1 MALKGNNGIFL
12 KSPLLRYTG
21 GELAKVRS
29 NWNTPGASRNITAG
43 QGMDDDLVAVPSG
56 GRPPYSWV
64 IAKTSGALS
73 SFNQIIGTGNLTA
86 SGAMGITTTSAMSG
100 TSTFTAVGDVIANMQ
115 STMTGT
121 STFTANAS
129 VVINALATLSGTSTF
144 TGAIGALAFLD
155 VTMTGTSTF
164 TAGSSGP
171 GTMSALISNAAAL
184 SPEALSVA
192 VWDYLKTNPTTPG
205 TMKDELQKTRLAAEN
220 SFAVSS

>member
-12 KSPLLRYTG
+12 KSPLIRYTG
-21 GELAKVRS
+21 AELAIVRS
-29 NWNTPGASRNITAG
+29 NFNTPGASRNITAG
-43 QGMDDDLVAVPSG
+43 EGMNNDLVAITSG
-56 GRPPYSWV
+56 SRPPYSWV
-64 IAKTSGALS
+64 IPTKPGALS

-86 SGAMGITTTSAMSG
+86 SGAMGITTTSLMEG
-100 TSTFTAVGDVIANMQ
+100 TSTFTALGELIANMV
-115 STMTGT
+115 SSISGT

-144 TGAIGALAFLD
+144 TADIGALAFLD

-171 GTMSALISNAAAL
+171 GTMSAFISNAAVL

>member
-12 KSPLLRYTG
+12 KSPLTRYTG
-21 GELAKVRS
+21 SELAAVRS

-43 QGMDDDLVAVPSG
+43 QGMDDDFVAITSG
-56 GRPPYSWV
+56 SNPPYSWV
-64 IAKTSGALS
+64 IAKSSGALS

-86 SGAMGITTTSAMSG
+86 SGAMGVTTTSTMAG
-100 TSTFTAVGDVIANMQ
+100 TSTFTAVGDVIANME
-115 STMTGT
+115 SSISGT

-129 VVINALATLSGTSTF
+129 VVINALANLSGTSTF
-144 TGAIGALAFLD
+144 TSDIGALAFLD

-171 GTMSALISNAAAL
+171 GTMSAFISNAAAL

-220 SFAVSS
+220 AFAVSS